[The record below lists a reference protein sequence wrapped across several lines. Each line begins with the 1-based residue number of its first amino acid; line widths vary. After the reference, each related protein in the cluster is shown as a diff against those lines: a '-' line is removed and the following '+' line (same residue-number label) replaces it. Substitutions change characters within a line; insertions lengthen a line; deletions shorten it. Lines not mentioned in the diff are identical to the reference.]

1 MKRAFTIL
9 ETVVAFVSILL
20 GLYMVIE
27 GVPSNSKNAPEVMI
41 AGAVFV
47 SLGVLVS
54 YSAIKS
60 ILWHQQCQDMR
71 GRADKLNII
80 CSTDLRSK

>member
-1 MKRAFTIL
+1 MKRVFTIL
-9 ETVVAFVSILL
+9 ETAIAFVFLLL
-20 GLYMVIE
+20 GLYMVIA
-27 GVPSNSKNAPEVMI
+27 GVPSNSKSAPEVMI

-60 ILWHQQCQDMR
+60 ILWHRAMSR
-71 GRADKLNII
+71 HARASGRAEHHLFE
-80 CSTDLRSK
+80 

>member
-1 MKRAFTIL
+1 MKRVFTIL
-9 ETVVAFVSILL
+9 ETLIAFVFLL
-20 GLYMVIE
+20 IGLDMVIE
-27 GVPSNSKNAPEVMI
+27 GVSSNSRNAGEAMI

-60 ILWHQQCQDMR
+60 ILWH
-71 GRADKLNII
+71 RAMSRHASEGDTT
-80 CSTDLRSK
+80 SRRFFG